1 MFKLFAL
8 TYIIV
13 SIVAGKFVAT
23 RNVTNTQYWLTMV
36 FPIIIYSL
44 MYGLR
49 DGWLIDF
56 NIYEDIY
63 VNRDYIEGKLGWLTY
78 IVFFFGKEMGLS
90 YNFILVLFNAF
101 LIVSFCAI
109 IMPYKRYAHWI
120 LPMFYFVSTMTANFI
135 AFYPAI
141 GAMTLAMSLHLNR
154 IKDTKYIKMI
164 NQIIWLPLIFIL
176 VAFGFHKA
184 SVLGILFYV
193 MALIGNYNPYFIIPI
208 YGLTFL
214 FDNQKWLDI
223 LQLASLYIDF
233 GSDSAFSNYANYI
246 NNADYFYTMEGNEIK
261 DYGRSLFT
269 YIRLF
274 SANSLAVFLFYR
286 WRQENRIDNLKCK
299 ILELGSIALIL
310 TNITA
315 GVALFS
321 RFALMM
327 EVFLPILY
335 AYAVNYGLKS
345 RFSKYR
351 IFAWIIILVLGYEYA
366 ADLYFLD
373 LSDYKYIWNK

>member
-1 MFKLFAL
+1 MFKLFAI

-13 SIVAGKFVAT
+13 SIVAGKAVAKK
-23 RNVTNTQYWLTMV
+23 NVTNKQYWLAMA
-36 FPIIIYSL
+36 FPIIIFSL

-56 NIYEDIY
+56 NIYRDIY
-63 VNRDYIEGKLGWLTY
+63 VNKNYIEGKLGWLTY
-78 IVFFFGKEMGLS
+78 LIFFIGKELGLS
-90 YNFILVLFNAF
+90 YNFILVIFNAF

-109 IMPYKRYAHWI
+109 IKPYKRYAHLI

-141 GAMTLAMSLHLNR
+141 GAMTLAMSLH
-154 IKDTKYIKMI
+154 IKKLDNPNVVKMMS
-164 NQIIWLPLIFIL
+164 QILWLPLFFLL

-184 SVLGILFYV
+184 SVLGLLFYV
-193 MALIGNYNPYFIIPI
+193 LALTGNYRPSYIIPV

-214 FDNQKWLDI
+214 FDNRRWIDI

-233 GSDSAFSNYANYI
+233 GSDSAFSSYANYI

-261 DYGRSLFT
+261 NYGRSLFT

-286 WRQENRIDNLKCK
+286 WRQENRMDNLKCK

-373 LSDYKYIWNK
+373 ISDYKYIWNK

>member
-1 MFKLFAL
+1 MFKLFAI
-8 TYIIV
+8 TYIIA
-13 SIVAGKFVAT
+13 SIVAGKVVAT
-23 RNVTNTQYWLTMV
+23 KNVTNKQYWLAMT
-36 FPIIIYSL
+36 FPIIIFSL

-63 VNRDYIEGKLGWLTY
+63 VHRNYIEGKLGWLTY
-78 IVFFFGKEMGLS
+78 IVFFFGEELGLS
-90 YNFILVLFNAF
+90 YNFILVIFNAF

-109 IMPYKRYAHWI
+109 IKPYKRYAYWI
-120 LPMFYFVSTMTANFI
+120 LPLFYFVSTMTANFI

-141 GAMTLAMSLHLNR
+141 GAMTLAMSLH
-154 IKDTKYIKMI
+154 IKKLDSFNIVKTM
-164 NQIIWLPLIFIL
+164 NQIFWLPLIFLL

-184 SVLGILFYV
+184 SVLGLLFYAL
-193 MALIGNYNPYFIIPI
+193 ALIGNYRPSLIIPI

-214 FDNQKWLDI
+214 FDNQRWLDI

-246 NNADYFYTMEGNEIK
+246 NNADHFYTMDGNEIK

-274 SANSLAVFLFYR
+274 VANSLAVFLFYH
-286 WRQENRIDNLKCK
+286 WRIENGVNNLKCK
-299 ILELGSIALIL
+299 ILELSSIALIL
-310 TNITA
+310 MNVTA

-345 RFSKYR
+345 RLSKYR

-373 LSDYKYIWNK
+373 VSDYKYIWNK